1 MILNITKV
9 YHMEKLVSLENKMVA
24 QLKEHSQLMEAALK
38 DIEKYVVEVADVYK
52 DCGDEGCSE
61 DITEQILGNPIENFQ
76 LLKRVTVTW
85 KKVLSSIENID
96 GKKIVSNLKKIK
108 KKEKIPN
115 DGDLNFA
122 AKSINYLQEV
132 YQFSPKDLTGGS
144 FVGTKSKL
152 TEQDL
157 FYLASTA
164 AKQGK
169 HGTAV
174 DLLEHAIDQYSNQNK
189 TLENDN
195 NLNKMENLLHSQKR
209 KIAPV
214 KELKH
219 ILGRVPA
226 KTNDYSKMTT
236 DLDKFNYQAL
246 CRGEN
251 VLPGD
256 VSKTLQCFY
265 STR

>member
-1 MILNITKV
+1 
-9 YHMEKLVSLENKMVA
+9 MEKLVNLENKMVT
-24 QLKEHSQLMEAALK
+24 QLKEHSQLLGAALR
-38 DIEKYVVEVADVYK
+38 DIEKYVMEVADVYK
-52 DCGDEGCSE
+52 YCTDEGCSE

-85 KKVLSSIENID
+85 QKVLSSIENID

-108 KKEKIPN
+108 KKEKIPT

-122 AKSINYLQEV
+122 AKSINYLKEV
-132 YQFSPKDLTGGS
+132 YQFSSKDLTSGG
-144 FVGTKSKL
+144 FEGTQSKL

-164 AKQGK
+164 AKHRK
-169 HGTAV
+169 HNTAV
-174 DLLEHAIDQYSNQNK
+174 DLLEHAIDQYSNQNSSI
-189 TLENDN
+189 EPDDN
-195 NLNKMENLLHSQKR
+195 LHKMERLLQSERR
-209 KIAPV
+209 KITPV
-214 KELKH
+214 EDFKH
-219 ILGRVPA
+219 ILGRVPP

-236 DLDKFNYQAL
+236 ELDKFNYQAL

-251 VLPGD
+251 LLPNN
-256 VSKTLQCFY
+256 VAKALQCFY